1 MVLLE
6 LTLSSLLPLAT
17 LSTDKTQCY
26 FHLSFNST
34 LQLIND
40 ISNGPQKLLRYF
52 NDTAIVAFFR
62 ISLPWFGTSWATVF
76 FNNLTF

>member
-1 MVLLE
+1 MLLE
-6 LTLSSLLPLAT
+6 STLSSLFPLAT
-17 LSTDKTQCY
+17 LSTDETQCY

-62 ISLPWFGTSWATVF
+62 ISLAWFETGWATVF
-76 FNNLTF
+76 SNNLTF